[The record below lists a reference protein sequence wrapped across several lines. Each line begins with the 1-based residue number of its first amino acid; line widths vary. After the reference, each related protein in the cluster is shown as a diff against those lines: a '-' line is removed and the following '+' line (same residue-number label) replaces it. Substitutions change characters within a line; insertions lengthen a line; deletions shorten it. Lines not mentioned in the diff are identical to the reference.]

1 MYKCRDCE
9 SKFEFPEVK
18 NLDAGHGEGI
28 LGFPIRNSIMFCPK
42 CMSIN
47 INVVKQMS
55 KMKCDENCAECGKY
69 TVMHSNGGE
78 YIRYECLVADKTV
91 IKKDGESE

>member
-18 NLDAGHGEGI
+18 NLDAGHGDGI

-47 INVVKQMS
+47 IKVVK
-55 KMKCDENCAECGKY
+55 K
-69 TVMHSNGGE
+69 
-78 YIRYECLVADKTV
+78 
-91 IKKDGESE
+91 